1 MKRITEAQIRQV
13 IREEIAGLLNEIR
26 ETPNVAGSESK
37 GGPTVIFEMKG
48 KELIEKLKKIKRQ
61 DRVFT
66 PLPLQNFEI
75 DYDSLSARERE
86 EINKIV
92 VLSFEYDDSLS
103 HKGYL
108 IKVRS
113 LSDAS
118 IKRGEQGKKLAAYEF
133 MQMVTVVSDQLDRQA
148 REIKNYENVLGI
160 DMGDIVNPTKL
171 SRNTPS
177 YSSNKTFDTSGTIAG
192 LPRTLKRSNQQA

>member
-1 MKRITEAQIRQV
+1 MKLTETQIRQV

-26 ETPNVAGSESK
+26 VDPNVAGSESK

-86 EINKIV
+86 EINKAQKANF
-92 VLSFEYDDSLS
+92 LK
-103 HKGYL
+103 HK
-108 IKVRS
+108 
-113 LSDAS
+113 
-118 IKRGEQGKKLAAYEF
+118 
-133 MQMVTVVSDQLDRQA
+133 
-148 REIKNYENVLGI
+148 
-160 DMGDIVNPTKL
+160 
-171 SRNTPS
+171 
-177 YSSNKTFDTSGTIAG
+177 
-192 LPRTLKRSNQQA
+192 